1 MVTLWNR
8 RQSLFPNYKVSGRDA
23 ERRPSQDSVVPFVRE
38 SCLKTWNSMQDLSR
52 DIYDIY
58 AEYEEDEEDAVPHS
72 PTRQSP
78 KKNYMINI
86 NVGGKPY
93 QIAYRMAAKYPKTR
107 IGKLATYTDHNMKL
121 DLCDDYTVTDN
132 EYFFD
137 RDPDVFHSIFN
148 FYRTGVLWIKDELC
162 PRNFLEEINYWGVR
176 IKNTHRCCRISF
188 EERQDDLNEQL
199 KIQRELEAEGEI
211 EENEEL
217 FQDMFMGRQR
227 RAVWNLMEKPFSSVL
242 AKLMAV
248 ASSLFVLVSLVAMT
262 LNTVEDMQYRTATG
276 QLSGR
281 TYCEY
286 VESMCIA
293 FFTMEYLLRLVS
305 TPDVEAFSRSVLNT
319 VDLIAILPQY
329 LQLVLEFFDNEE
341 NYVKHEA
348 DMQAV
353 GQVGKLGQVL
363 RIMRLMRIFRILK
376 LARHSTGLRAFG
388 FTLRQCYQQV
398 GCLFL
403 FIAMGIFSFSA
414 MVYTVEHDM
423 PQTNFTSIPHAWWWA
438 AVSISTVGYGDIY
451 PETILGRLFAFVCIS
466 FGIILNGLPISILF
480 NKFSDYY
487 SKLKSN
493 EYTANMKNRGKVR
506 FATRTVRRISLC
518 CDELKPIAAEERRVE
533 EEEKKVREE
542 RERIAKELAEGLMI
556 TVLLVYM
563 NMDEM
568 FQEKNISLVY
578 ANLC

>member
-1 MVTLWNR
+1 MVNLWKR
-8 RQSLFPNYKVSGRDA
+8 RQSLFPNYKVSGSA
-23 ERRPSQDSVVPFVRE
+23 GERRPSQDSVEPFVKE

-58 AEYEEDEEDAVPHS
+58 AEDEDDEDERLMHS
-72 PTRQSP
+72 PRESP

-107 IGKLATYTDHNMKL
+107 IGRLATYTDHNMKL
-121 DLCDDYTVTDN
+121 DLCDDYTVTNN

-162 PRNFLEEINYWGVR
+162 PRHFLEEINYWGVR
-176 IKNTHRCCRISF
+176 MKNTHRCCRIAF
-188 EERQDDLNEQL
+188 EERQDDLNEKL
-199 KIQRELEAEGEI
+199 KIQRELEAEVAI

-217 FQDMFMGRQR
+217 FEDMFMGQQR
-227 RAVWNLMEKPFSSVL
+227 RVIWNLMEKPFSSVL

-248 ASSLFVLVSLVAMT
+248 ASSLFVLISLVAMT
-262 LNTVEDMQYRTATG
+262 LNTVEDMQYKMPTG

-305 TPDVEAFSRSVLNT
+305 TPDLESFSRSMLNM

-341 NYVKHEA
+341 DYMKHEA

-353 GQVGKLGQVL
+353 GQVSKLGQVL

-388 FTLRQCYQQV
+388 FTLRQCYKQV

-423 PQTNFTSIPHAWWWA
+423 PQTNFTSIPAAWWWA
-438 AVSISTVGYGDIY
+438 AVRTPPHTKMFSWFTSGGYPTYSEFRSI
-451 PETILGRLFAFVCIS
+451 R
-466 FGIILNGLPISILF
+466 
-480 NKFSDYY
+480 
-487 SKLKSN
+487 
-493 EYTANMKNRGKVR
+493 
-506 FATRTVRRISLC
+506 
-518 CDELKPIAAEERRVE
+518 
-533 EEEKKVREE
+533 
-542 RERIAKELAEGLMI
+542 
-556 TVLLVYM
+556 
-563 NMDEM
+563 
-568 FQEKNISLVY
+568 
-578 ANLC
+578 